1 MKWLDGLDLWFW
13 ATIVSAIF
21 IKILLSPVR
30 SILRILTTIAVGIF
44 AAVVFTGPILMW
56 FELPKETFGYAVAGL
71 LAVTGEEL
79 VRRVISIANNPME
92 ITDLLNIW
100 RRK

>member
-1 MKWLDGLDLWFW
+1 
-13 ATIVSAIF
+13 
-21 IKILLSPVR
+21 
-30 SILRILTTIAVGIF
+30 
-44 AAVVFTGPILMW
+44 MW